1 MEIDSSLCL
10 KFIDLEDSSS
20 SYTFSSVTLLF
31 VMLDSHIIPASFF
44 SYPDNLLYSSFF
56 IKSINFSGE
65 VHKVI
70 IVVVWNS
77 GSIVDVEP
85 SLSGGG
91 SNLNHALFE
100 VVLVMSNI

>member
-1 MEIDSSLCL
+1 M

-20 SYTFSSVTLLF
+20 SYALSSVTLET
-31 VMLDSHIIPASFF
+31 VMLNSHIIPVSFF

-56 IKSINFSGE
+56 IKSINISGE
-65 VHKVI
+65 VYKVI

-100 VVLVMSNI
+100 VVLVMTNI